1 MPQQSSQNNRR
12 CRWRGR
18 EEEPQLCQ
26 RPGDQALPEVLKC
39 EGTAWSEASACFFF
53 CFLSSS
59 RDNVMCL
66 GNLLVLLISSS
77 DIWIK
82 YTLSNYA
89 YFSFSKSTGAIQFNN
104 LCFFVF
110 FALSLS
116 LNNKTLVIWP
126 EFAGKKKASRAPGY
140 VTHLHTSRL
149 AD

>member
-39 EGTAWSEASACFFF
+39 EGTAWSEAFSLFFF

-110 FALSLS
+110 FRPVTVTQQQNASYLAW
-116 LNNKTLVIWP
+116 IRW
-126 EFAGKKKASRAPGY
+126 KKKKPRTRLGTWLIYTRAG
-140 VTHLHTSRL
+140 
-149 AD
+149 